1 MLNTAA
7 TGHHEQSN
15 KSCSLPLEAKTHLS
29 QNPTPPMKFQNPT
42 CQPQAEG
49 LDVPPSRLRFQ
60 HEQQGG
66 SDEAAGPQHLL
77 IASSPDEIAGYRVGA
92 PLNPSSL

>member
-42 CQPQAEG
+42 CQPRLKGWMCHQVGCVSSMNSRAAPMKQQ
-49 LDVPPSRLRFQ
+49 DPSTCSCQ
-60 HEQQGG
+60 
-66 SDEAAGPQHLL
+66 
-77 IASSPDEIAGYRVGA
+77 
-92 PLNPSSL
+92 